1 MQLEDTSVVWGI
13 EMKYRIAHYL
23 GSTSSYESQ
32 RILRLYE
39 ENEENPAKFLDELTD
54 FVRDGDIE
62 DETVFCTALTIIW
75 LGKRF
80 NILYELGTKYLERFP
95 SAAIFTD
102 DYFNGRVGPDRYIEK
117 VNEVKAHAIEIDS
130 PYLYTFVTFLQMNRY
145 RYFGRFEEMLQLYD
159 DLLEFAQRKGG
170 NKLVN
175 VAKRGL
181 FLVCW
186 ACRNLGQFQRGIR
199 DGKRLVK
206 LAREQKDILA
216 EAVALNALG
225 VSYSPIGRWEESIEC
240 FKLMLPIL
248 EEIQDFI
255 GKSASLNNT
264 GYVLMF
270 TGRYEEAE
278 KYLLEALEVREKT
291 GAVIH
296 EILHSLGELY
306 LYMGKMDKALKNAER
321 AYELL
326 PKEDT
331 IAAFYPALLAH
342 VLIDLGR
349 LEKAERYVEE
359 IRIGAKSRSSDFEM
373 IQFYHCKGLLEEKRG
388 NLGDAEKA
396 FSDALYLAD
405 SLGLTRDC
413 VRSRVSLAKI
423 LTDRYR
429 LTDKTQHLDFAL
441 EEMQLAEALCH
452 EANLD
457 AMATEIKLI
466 RGIIAILEAKF
477 DEARVILEEG
487 LHRSRISN
495 LPLTKEFEDYIEEV
509 KRRSPSEKVKEGIF
523 RRILGGIRRI
533 FHAQAPSR
541 ASRENP
547 VQILGCLVISRR
559 HSTPV
564 FSRLEKD
571 RFKFDS
577 VLMGG
582 LITAVEMFTSQLSRG
597 SEGRLQSIVH
607 EQVVIM
613 LEHDESFVY
622 AILADQNAYIVRAL
636 AKRLASM
643 FSDKYDHIVK
653 DPDWNQDLKRFEGA
667 EGLYSEALTS
677 MQLT

>member
-1 MQLEDTSVVWGI
+1 
-13 EMKYRIAHYL
+13 MKYQITYYID
-23 GSTSSYESQ
+23 STSSPESE
-32 RILRLYE
+32 RILQIFE
-39 ENEENPAKFLDELTD
+39 ENREAPAKFLDDVAEFIRT
-54 FVRDGDIE
+54 GDLE
-62 DETVFCTALTIIW
+62 DETAFCTAMTILW

-80 NILYELGTKYLERFP
+80 NLLYELGDQYQNQFP
-95 SAAIFTD
+95 SAVIFTD
-102 DYFNGRVGPDRYIEK
+102 DYFNGKVGPDRYIRK
-117 VNEVKAHAIEIDS
+117 VNDIKAHAMEIGS
-130 PYLYTFVTFLQMNRY
+130 PYIYTYVTFLQMNRY
-145 RYFGRFEEMLQLYD
+145 RYFGRFQEIFELYD
-159 DLLEFAQRKGG
+159 NLVEYAQKNGG
-170 NKLVN
+170 DTLVN
-175 VAKRGL
+175 VATRGL

-186 ACRNLGQFQRGIR
+186 ACRSVGQFGRGIR
-199 DGKRLVK
+199 EGKRLVK
-206 LAREQKDILA
+206 LAREQQDILA

-225 VSYSPIGRWEESIEC
+225 VSYSPLGRWEESIEC

-248 EEIQDFI
+248 EEIHDFI

-306 LYMGKMDKALKNAER
+306 LYMGKLDKALKNAER

-342 VLIDLGR
+342 VLTDLGQ
-349 LEKAERYVEE
+349 LEKADRYVEE

-396 FSDALYLAD
+396 FIDALYLAD

-423 LTDRYR
+423 LADRYR
-429 LTDKTQHLDFAL
+429 LTGKTEHLDHAL
-441 EEMQLAEALCH
+441 EEMQLAETLCN

-466 RGIIAILEAKF
+466 RGIIDILKERF
-477 DEARVILEEG
+477 DEAKEILEEG
-487 LHRSRISN
+487 LERSRQGD
-495 LPLTKEFEDYIEEV
+495 LPLVKDFEFYLKEV
-509 KRRSPSEKVKEGIF
+509 NRRAPSEKVREGIF
-523 RRILGGIRRI
+523 KRILGGIRRI
-533 FHAQAPSR
+533 FHAQAPSKAR
-541 ASRENP
+541 REKP

-564 FSRLEKD
+564 FSHLEKD

-582 LITAVEMFTSQLSRG
+582 LITAVEMFTSQLSKG
-597 SEGRLQSIVH
+597 AEGRLQSIVH
-607 EQVVIM
+607 EQVVIL

-643 FSDKYDHIVK
+643 FSDKFDHVVS
-653 DPDWNQDLKRFEGA
+653 DPSWNRDLKEFDGA

-677 MQLT
+677 MSLAP